1 MRHFSSAGA
10 RPPDDCGR
18 GVAFLLRGVIV
29 NYNTASVTGDGS
41 PARAAMNKPKTREQT
56 MRMLT
61 ILAIAC
67 LTLASMMA

>member
-1 MRHFSSAGA
+1 M
-10 RPPDDCGR
+10 
-18 GVAFLLRGVIV
+18 
-29 NYNTASVTGDGS
+29 
-41 PARAAMNKPKTREQT
+41 KTQKTHEQT

>member
-1 MRHFSSAGA
+1 M
-10 RPPDDCGR
+10 
-18 GVAFLLRGVIV
+18 
-29 NYNTASVTGDGS
+29 NT
-41 PARAAMNKPKTREQT
+41 PNKHEQA

>member
-1 MRHFSSAGA
+1 MK
-10 RPPDDCGR
+10 
-18 GVAFLLRGVIV
+18 
-29 NYNTASVTGDGS
+29 T
-41 PARAAMNKPKTREQT
+41 PKNHEQA